1 MKNLYKEHSKFYVAL
16 DSIIFGFDE
25 NDLKLLLIK
34 RGFEPE
40 KGSWSLMGGFLQPN
54 ESLDEAASRI
64 LEKLTGLSGV
74 FMEQLHSYGEVNRDP
89 VDRTISVA
97 YYALIKTDHYDQKLA
112 AEHGAEW
119 FSINEIPPLIF
130 DHNNMVSMAHE
141 TLKRKSK
148 TQPIGFELL
157 PEKFTIPQIRKLY
170 EAINQKEFDHRNFSK
185 KIKAMPWL
193 VELNEKDKSTSKKG
207 AFLYKFDK
215 NEYKRLKSEG
225 LNFSL

>member
-1 MKNLYKEHSKFYVAL
+1 MKNLYEAYPKFHVAL

-40 KGSWSLMGGFLQPN
+40 KGNWSLMGGFLKPE
-54 ESLDEAASRI
+54 ESLENAASRI

-74 FMEQLHSYGEVNRDP
+74 FMEQLHTYGEVDRDP
-89 VDRTISVA
+89 VSRTISVA
-97 YYALIKTDHYDQKLA
+97 YYALIKTDQYDQKLA
-112 AEHGAEW
+112 ARFGAQW
-119 FSINEIPPLIF
+119 FSINDIPPLIF
-130 DHNNMVSMAHE
+130 DHNVMVQKALE

-193 VELNEKDKSTSKKG
+193 IELNEKDKSTSKKG

-215 NEYKRLKSEG
+215 KVYHKLKSEG
-225 LNFSL
+225 MNFSL